1 MAMTCLAI
9 CGINHQAK
17 VMSVTVAFASGFR
30 IATRFGELV
39 SNESLSKEEDEEEE
53 EEEEEEE
60 AAAAAVDV
68 LFFFPEMC
76 MATGYKAESVRNA
89 RQINPQVSRRK
100 RRAVRTMANMLL

>member
-1 MAMTCLAI
+1 
-9 CGINHQAK
+9 
-17 VMSVTVAFASGFR
+17 MSVTVAFASGFR

-39 SNESLSKEEDEEEE
+39 SNESLSKEEEEEE
-53 EEEEEEE
+53 
-60 AAAAAVDV
+60 AAAVDV
-68 LFFFPEMC
+68 LFFSPEMC

>member
-39 SNESLSKEEDEEEE
+39 SNESLSNEEEP
-53 EEEEEEE
+53 
-60 AAAAAVDV
+60 VDA
-68 LFFFPEMC
+68 FF
-76 MATGYKAESVRNA
+76 S
-89 RQINPQVSRRK
+89 
-100 RRAVRTMANMLL
+100 

>member
-39 SNESLSKEEDEEEE
+39 SNESLSKEEEP
-53 EEEEEEE
+53 
-60 AAAAAVDV
+60 VDV
-68 LFFFPEMC
+68 FFFFFPEMC
-76 MATGYKAESVRNA
+76 MANGYNRTRLKASETHG
-89 RQINPQVSRRK
+89 K
-100 RRAVRTMANMLL
+100 

>member
-1 MAMTCLAI
+1 
-9 CGINHQAK
+9 
-17 VMSVTVAFASGFR
+17 MSVTVAFASGFR

-39 SNESLSKEEDEEEE
+39 SNESLSKEEEEEE
-53 EEEEEEE
+53 E
-60 AAAAAVDV
+60 AAAVDV
-68 LFFFPEMC
+68 LFFSPEMC

>member
-39 SNESLSKEEDEEEE
+39 SNESLSKEEEP
-53 EEEEEEE
+53 
-60 AAAAAVDV
+60 VDV
-68 LFFFPEMC
+68 FFFFFLKC
-76 MATGYKAESVRNA
+76 AWQTGTTV
-89 RQINPQVSRRK
+89 QG
-100 RRAVRTMANMLL
+100 

>member
-39 SNESLSKEEDEEEE
+39 SNESLSKEEEEEE
-53 EEEEEEE
+53 E
-60 AAAAAVDV
+60 AAAVDV
-68 LFFFPEMC
+68 LFFSPEMC